1 MAEQKQHR
9 DPTDEDTDL
18 RETGDL
24 EGSPGRE
31 FPLASLVVPI
41 ADTTKAKAK
50 YATMSH

>member
-24 EGSPGRE
+24 EGSPGR
-31 FPLASLVVPI
+31 VPI
-41 ADTTKAKAK
+41 GLTGGAN
-50 YATMSH
+50 S